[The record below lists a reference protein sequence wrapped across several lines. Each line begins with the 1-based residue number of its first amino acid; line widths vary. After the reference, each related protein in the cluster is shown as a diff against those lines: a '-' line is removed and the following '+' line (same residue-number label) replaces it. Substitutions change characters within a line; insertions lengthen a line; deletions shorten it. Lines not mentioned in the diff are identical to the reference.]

1 MFSTWLYYFILSP
14 IFTVAFG
21 CPTWY
26 YESNDTG
33 GCICGSELGGRL
45 ICHQYTQTVEISAD
59 FCMTYDDHTQEVFAG
74 DCTYGY
80 SSNMSNRRYSIA
92 ESNYTLLNSSQC
104 ASYNRKGLFCG
115 ECSEGFGPAVYSFD
129 LKCANCSTMPTVL
142 AVGAYCLLEFVP
154 ITIFFFIVVI
164 FHLKIM
170 SGLLIGYVIFCQT
183 MITTLQYSRYM
194 YPSIFAK
201 LSSPIAVLGHAG
213 LALCGIWN
221 LKFFRFIMPSFCI
234 SERLTNLHLQML
246 GFCTAF
252 YPLFL
257 VIVSYLAIEMRARYN
272 LIRKCGCKLNS
283 TRNVSHSIIHCF
295 ATFTMLSVFSVICQ
309 GYAVLQASRVLDVH
323 GNVRKTVV
331 FYESNIVLFSSEH
344 LPYVFATFFPLVI
357 LVVFPALLLCVYPTR
372 VYEKFSCC
380 ISVRKQLAFK
390 IFVESIHGG
399 FKDGLNGTRDYRMIP
414 GVTILLALVFTLCMS
429 ILPHYGFGG
438 FSPLTIGLIFA
449 LASYIVSFLRP
460 CKSLVMNMS
469 ISFHL
474 LLMGVISLSI
484 ALWWQDLMLDSKIM
498 ASTIALLSVI
508 PHLLMVLWVGHK
520 IVPGYNCYTRGAQVV
535 LKMLKSMYQ
544 TCKFRCKRNTDH
556 YSQLHQVPDATEQ
569 QPLLAAQKTY

>member
-1 MFSTWLYYFILSP
+1 MMPVTMIPTLLYNLFFLLLI
-14 IFTVAFG
+14 TEVAFG

-26 YESNDTG
+26 YESNNTG
-33 GCICGSELGGRL
+33 GCICGSELGGGL

-74 DCTYGY
+74 DCAYGY
-80 SSNMSNRRYSIA
+80 SSNMSNRRYSIV
-92 ESNYTLLNSSQC
+92 ESNYTSLNSSQC

-115 ECSEGFGPAVYSFD
+115 ECRDGFGPAVYSFD
-129 LKCANCSTMPTVL
+129 LKCANCSTMPTAL
-142 AVGAYCLLEFVP
+142 AIAAYCLLEFVP

-164 FHLKIM
+164 FHLQIM
-170 SGLLIGYVIFCQT
+170 SGPLIGYVIFCQS
-183 MITTLQYSRYM
+183 MIITLQYSRYL

-213 LALCGIWN
+213 LVLCGIWN
-221 LKFFRFIMPSFCI
+221 LDFFRFIIPSFCI

-272 LIRKCGCKLNS
+272 LIRKCVCKLNS
-283 TRNVSHSIIHCF
+283 TRNVSHSIIHTF
-295 ATFTMLSVFSVICQ
+295 ATFTILSVFSVMCQ

-331 FYESNIVLFSSEH
+331 FCESTIVLFSYEH
-344 LPYVFATFFPLVI
+344 LPYVFATLFTAFI
-357 LVVFPALLLCVYPTR
+357 LVVCPGLLLCVYPTR
-372 VYEKFSCC
+372 VYAKLSRC
-380 ISVRKQLAFK
+380 ISVRKQIAVK
-390 IFVESIHGG
+390 IFVESIHSG

-414 GVTILLALVFTLCMS
+414 GVIILLALVFSLLVPTL
-429 ILPHYGFGG
+429 PQYGFGG
-438 FSPLTIGLIFA
+438 FSPITTGLIFSFV
-449 LASYIVSFLRP
+449 SYIVSFLRP
-460 CKSLVMNMS
+460 CKSLVMSMS

-474 LLMGVISLSI
+474 LLMGVMSLSI
-484 ALWWQDLMLDSKIM
+484 ALWWQDLMLDSEIL

-508 PHLLMVLWVGHK
+508 PHALMVLWVGHK
-520 IVPGYNCYTRGAQVV
+520 IVQGYNGYPRGAQVV

-544 TCKFRCKRNTDH
+544 TCRCKTNRDD
-556 YSQLHQVPDATEQ
+556 YSQLHQIPDAAEQ
-569 QPLLAAQKTY
+569 QPLL